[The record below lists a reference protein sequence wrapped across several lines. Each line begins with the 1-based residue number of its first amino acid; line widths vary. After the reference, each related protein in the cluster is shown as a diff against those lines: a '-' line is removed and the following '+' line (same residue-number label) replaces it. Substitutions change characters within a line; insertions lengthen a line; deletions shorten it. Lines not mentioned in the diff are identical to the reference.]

1 MIRRAQR
8 YAQEHFQD
16 PDISLLSTAQ
26 HIGMSAA
33 YFSTVFSQTAGQSF
47 ISFLTGLRMDRARQ
61 LLTETDMRLTD
72 IAMEIGYNEPNYFSH
87 VFRKTVGMTPKEYRQ
102 QHTMQ

>member
-1 MIRRAQR
+1 MKIGEVLAACRKARG
-8 YAQEHFQD
+8 
-16 PDISLLSTAQ
+16 LSQMELAERLTALGCEVSNQ
-26 HIGMSAA
+26 AVSKWEKEMTQPS
-33 YFSTVFSQTAGQSF
+33 
-47 ISFLTGLRMDRARQ
+47 ARQ

-102 QHTMQ
+102 QHTSQ